1 MAGDI
6 WALRCKYLWALN
18 QMCRLSPREVDN
30 EMGWIDLIHFTIQ
43 IDDEDARR
51 RRSVKT
57 ANERAEAAVDKTQMQ
72 RLSGAR

>member
-1 MAGDI
+1 MEGDI
-6 WALRCKYLWALN
+6 WQLRCKYLWALN
-18 QMCRLSPREVDN
+18 QMCRLSPREVDH

-51 RRSVKT
+51 RRKI
-57 ANERAEAAVDKTQMQ
+57 RDAETQVPVDKSQMQ